1 MVKIAYPTTNKII
14 EYNLIILNII
24 KVKKADKP
32 EVLSY
37 EKIKEVIN
45 ECKKYK
51 GDIYDKATI
60 LLKGL
65 IQTHP
70 FASGN
75 RRTAFI
81 VAKEFVIIN
90 KENFGIKDDPSQ
102 SRIML
107 GIREGF
113 YSDKEIKEWIKN
125 GKIRKFKR

>member
-81 VAKEFVIIN
+81 VAKEFVIIK

>member
-51 GDIYDKATI
+51 GDIYDKATN
-60 LLKGL
+60 
-65 IQTHP
+65 T
-70 FASGN
+70 
-75 RRTAFI
+75 
-81 VAKEFVIIN
+81 
-90 KENFGIKDDPSQ
+90 IKRLNSNT
-102 SRIML
+102 SIC
-107 GIREGF
+107 
-113 YSDKEIKEWIKN
+113 
-125 GKIRKFKR
+125 